1 MLNCVS
7 IKSAG
12 PSMSSNRHSALSE
25 TNSKAN
31 SKKKVDISLFEFVA
45 LMATMTSLVALSIDS
60 VLPALS
66 QIGAYLKVTDPSQ
79 THLIV
84 SLFFV
89 GMAFGQLY
97 YGPLSDDRGRRYVII
112 SGLIVFAIGSLICI
126 NAESLE
132 VMLIGRV
139 IQAFGVSG
147 PRIAT
152 LAVIRDKYEGEAMA
166 RVMSF
171 IMMVFILV
179 PMLAP
184 ILGQTILFW
193 FSWQHIFLSFLV
205 YGTLIGLWFFAR
217 QPETLAKEK
226 RLPFS
231 WSQLWISSKF
241 ILSHKLVMFYT
252 LSSGTIFGAF
262 LAYISSSQTLF
273 QDIYNTGELFPMYF
287 AMLALSIGLA
297 SFINGNLV
305 MRLGMRKLCNWAMLG
320 WLIFSSVLTAL
331 CFAYDGVP
339 LLWQFVSVLFCAF
352 FCIGILFGNVKAM
365 AMQPLG
371 DMAGLGAAIIGS
383 LSSIISV
390 PAAIFVSSFID
401 ASITPVALGFLG
413 FGSVSF
419 VFYWN
424 ANKP

>member
-1 MLNCVS
+1 
-7 IKSAG
+7 
-12 PSMSSNRHSALSE
+12 MSSDQNSIPSN
-25 TNSKAN
+25 TNNTSKA
-31 SKKKVDISLFEFVA
+31 DIGLFEFVT
-45 LMATMTSLVALSIDS
+45 LMALMTSLVALSIDA

-66 QIGAYLKVTDPSQ
+66 QIGADLKITDPRQS
-79 THLIV
+79 HLIV
-84 SLFFV
+84 SLFFI

-97 YGPLSDDRGRRYVII
+97 YGPLSDSKGRRYAII
-112 SGLIVFAIGSLICI
+112 SGLIIFAIGSLVCM

-139 IQAFGVSG
+139 VQAFGVSG

-184 ILGQTILFW
+184 IFGQTIMFW
-193 FSWQHIFLSFLV
+193 FSWQHIFSSFLI
-205 YGTLIGLWFFAR
+205 YGLLIGLWFFVR
-217 QPETLAKEK
+217 QPETLPKEK
-226 RLPFS
+226 RLAFS
-231 WSQLWISSKF
+231 WPQLWTSSKF
-241 ILSHKLVMFYT
+241 ILTHKLVMFYT
-252 LSSGTIFGAF
+252 ISSGTIFGAF

-273 QDIYNTGELFPMYF
+273 QHIYDTGELFPMYF
-287 AMLALSIGLA
+287 AMLAFSIGLA
-297 SFINGNLV
+297 SFINGTLV
-305 MRLGMRKLCNWAMLG
+305 MRLGMRKLCTWAMLG
-320 WLIFSSVLTAL
+320 WMFFSAVLSVLCL
-331 CFAYDGVP
+331 VSDGVP
-339 LLWQFVSVLFCAF
+339 PLWQFVSVLFCAF
-352 FCIGILFGNVKAM
+352 FCIGILFGNINAM

-371 DMAGLGAAIIGS
+371 EIAGLGAAIIGS

-390 PAAIFVSSFID
+390 LSAVFIGSFID

-419 VFYWN
+419 ILYWH
-424 ANKP
+424 ANKA

>member
-1 MLNCVS
+1 MLESLAVK
-7 IKSAG
+7 ITG
-12 PSMSSNRHSALSE
+12 LIMSSNQNPIVLN
-25 TNSKAN
+25 TKNKT
-31 SKKKVDISLFEFVA
+31 KPDIGLFEFVA
-45 LMATMTSLVALSIDS
+45 LMALMTSLVALSIDA

-66 QIGAYLKVTDPSQ
+66 QIGADLEITDSRQ

-84 SLFFV
+84 SLFFF

-97 YGPLSDDRGRRYVII
+97 YGPLSDDKGRRYAII
-112 SGLIVFAIGSLICI
+112 SGLIVFAIGSLVCI
-126 NAESLE
+126 YAESLE

-184 ILGQTILFW
+184 SFGQAILFW
-193 FSWQHIFLSFLV
+193 FSWQYIFSSFLIF
-205 YGTLIGLWFFAR
+205 GLLTGLWFFIR
-217 QPETLAKEK
+217 QPETLPKEK

-241 ILSHKLVMFYT
+241 ILTHKLVMFYT
-252 LSSGTIFGAF
+252 LSSGIIFGAF

-273 QDIYNTGELFPMYF
+273 QHIYDTGELFPLYF
-287 AMLALSIGLA
+287 ALLAFSIGFA
-297 SFINGNLV
+297 SFINGTLV
-305 MRLGMRKLCNWAMLG
+305 MRLGMRTLCTWAMLG
-320 WLIFSSVLTAL
+320 WLLFSGILSVLCL
-331 CFAYDGVP
+331 VNDGVP
-339 LLWQFVSVLFCAF
+339 PFWQFVTVLFCAF
-352 FCIGILFGNVKAM
+352 FCIGIMFGNINAM

-371 DMAGLGAAIIGS
+371 KMAGLGAAIIGS
-383 LSSIISV
+383 LSSLVSV
-390 PAAIFVSSFID
+390 PTAVFVGSFIES
-401 ASITPVALGFLG
+401 SITPIALGFLG
-413 FGSVSF
+413 FGGLSF
-419 VFYWN
+419 VLYWY
-424 ANKP
+424 AIEP

>member
-1 MLNCVS
+1 
-7 IKSAG
+7 
-12 PSMSSNRHSALSE
+12 MSSNHNSIPSN
-25 TNSKAN
+25 TNSKPKA
-31 SKKKVDISLFEFVA
+31 DIGLFEFVT
-45 LMATMTSLVALSIDS
+45 LMALMTSLVALSIDS

-66 QIGAYLKVTDPSQ
+66 QIGADLNITDPRQS
-79 THLIV
+79 HLII
-84 SLFFV
+84 SLFFI

-97 YGPLSDDRGRRYVII
+97 YGPLSDSKGRRYTII
-112 SGLIVFAIGSLICI
+112 SGLIIFAVGSLICM
-126 NAESLE
+126 NAQSLE
-132 VMLIGRV
+132 IMLIGRV

-184 ILGQTILFW
+184 IFGQTILFW
-193 FSWQHIFLSFLV
+193 FSWQHIFSSFLI
-205 YGTLIGLWFFAR
+205 YGLLIGLWFFVR
-217 QPETLAKEK
+217 QPETLPKEK

-231 WSQLWISSKF
+231 WSQLWILSKF
-241 ILSHKLVMFYT
+241 ILTNKYVMFYT
-252 LSSGTIFGAF
+252 ISSGTIFGAF

-273 QDIYNTGELFPMYF
+273 QHIYDTGELFPMYF
-287 AMLALSIGLA
+287 ALLAFSIGLA

-305 MRLGMRKLCNWAMLG
+305 MLLGMRKLCTWAMVG
-320 WLIFSSVLTAL
+320 WLTFSTVLTVL
-331 CFAYDGVP
+331 CLVYDGVP
-339 LLWQFVSVLFCAF
+339 PLWQFVSVMFCTF
-352 FCIGILFGNVKAM
+352 FCIGILFGNINAM

-371 DMAGLGAAIIGS
+371 EMAGLGAAIIGS
-383 LSSIISV
+383 FSSLISV
-390 PAAIFVSSFID
+390 PTAVFIGSFID
-401 ASITPVALGFLG
+401 STITPVALGFVG

-419 VFYWN
+419 VLYWH

>member
-1 MLNCVS
+1 MSFEHNS
-7 IKSAG
+7 IPNKI
-12 PSMSSNRHSALSE
+12 
-25 TNSKAN
+25 NSKTN
-31 SKKKVDISLFEFVA
+31 SKKKDDIGLFEFVT
-45 LMATMTSLVALSIDS
+45 LMALMTSLVALSIDS
-60 VLPALS
+60 VLPALT
-66 QIGAYLKVTDPSQ
+66 QIGMDLGVTDPRKN
-79 THLIV
+79 HLIV

-89 GMAFGQLY
+89 GMALGQLY
-97 YGPLSDDRGRRYVII
+97 YGPLSDDKGRRYVIV
-112 SGLIVFAIGSLICI
+112 SGLIVFAIGSLICM
-126 NAESLE
+126 NAGSLE

-184 ILGQTILFW
+184 IFGQTILFW
-193 FSWQHIFLSFLV
+193 FSWQHIFSSFLI
-205 YGTLIGLWFFAR
+205 YGLFIGLWFFVR
-217 QPETLAKEK
+217 QPETLPKEK

-231 WSQLWISSKF
+231 WSQLWVSSKF
-241 ILSHKLVMFYT
+241 ILSNKLVMFYT
-252 LSSGTIFGAF
+252 LSSGTIFGGF

-287 AMLALSIGLA
+287 AMLAFSIGLA

-305 MRLGMRKLCNWAMLG
+305 MRLGMRKLCTWAMIG
-320 WLIFSSVLTAL
+320 WLVFSSVLTTL
-331 CFAYDGVP
+331 CLVYDGIP
-339 LLWQFVSVLFCAF
+339 PLWQFVSVMFCAF
-352 FCIGILFGNVKAM
+352 FCIGILFGNVNAM

-371 DMAGLGAAIIGS
+371 EMAGLGAAIIGS

-401 ASITPVALGFLG
+401 SSITPVALGFLG

-419 VFYWN
+419 VLYWN
-424 ANKP
+424 ANKS

>member
-1 MLNCVS
+1 
-7 IKSAG
+7 
-12 PSMSSNRHSALSE
+12 MSSNRHPASGK
-25 TNSKAN
+25 TNSKTISKTISKKN
-31 SKKKVDISLFEFVA
+31 SKKKADIGLFEFVA

-66 QIGAYLKVTDPSQ
+66 QIGAYLEVTDSRQ

-84 SLFFV
+84 SVFFV
-89 GMAFGQLY
+89 GMALGQLF
-97 YGPLSDDRGRRYVII
+97 YGPLSDDKGRRYVII
-112 SGLIVFAIGSLICI
+112 SGLIVFAVGSLVCI

-147 PRIAT
+147 PRVAT

-184 ILGQTILFW
+184 IFGQTILFW
-193 FSWQHIFLSFLV
+193 FSWQHIFSSFLI
-205 YGTLIGLWFFAR
+205 YGLLIGLWFFIR
-217 QPETLAKEK
+217 QPETLPKEK

-231 WSQLWISSKF
+231 WSQLRISSKF
-241 ILSHKLVMFYT
+241 ILTHKLVMCYT

-273 QDIYNTGELFPMYF
+273 QDIYDTGELFPMYF
-287 AMLALSIGLA
+287 AMLAFSIGLA

-305 MRLGMRKLCNWAMLG
+305 MRLGMRKLCTWAMLG
-320 WLIFSSVLTAL
+320 WLLFSSVLTSL
-331 CFAYDGVP
+331 CFVYDGVP
-339 LLWQFVSVLFCAF
+339 PLWQFVSVLFCTF
-352 FCIGILFGNVKAM
+352 FCIGILFGNVNSM

-371 DMAGLGAAIIGS
+371 AMAGLGAAIIGS

-390 PAAIFVSSFID
+390 PTAIFIGSFID
-401 ASITPVALGFLG
+401 SSITPVALGFLG
-413 FGSVSF
+413 FGSLSF
-419 VFYWN
+419 VLYWN

>member
-1 MLNCVS
+1 
-7 IKSAG
+7 
-12 PSMSSNRHSALSE
+12 MSSAQNSIPSN
-25 TNSKAN
+25 TNNTPKA
-31 SKKKVDISLFEFVA
+31 DIGLFEFVT
-45 LMATMTSLVALSIDS
+45 LMALMTSLVALSIDA

-66 QIGAYLKVTDPSQ
+66 QIGADLKITDPRQS
-79 THLIV
+79 HLIV
-84 SLFFV
+84 SLFFI

-97 YGPLSDDRGRRYVII
+97 YGPLSDSKGRRYAII
-112 SGLIVFAIGSLICI
+112 SGLIIFAIGSLVCM

-139 IQAFGVSG
+139 VQAFGVSG

-184 ILGQTILFW
+184 IFGQTIMFW
-193 FSWQHIFLSFLV
+193 FSWQHIFSSFLI
-205 YGTLIGLWFFAR
+205 YGLLIGLWFFVR
-217 QPETLAKEK
+217 QPETLPKEK
-226 RLPFS
+226 RLAFS
-231 WSQLWISSKF
+231 WPQLWTSSKF
-241 ILSHKLVMFYT
+241 ILTHKLVMFYT
-252 LSSGTIFGAF
+252 ISSGTIFGAF

-273 QDIYNTGELFPMYF
+273 QHIYDTGELFPMYF
-287 AMLALSIGLA
+287 AMLAFSIGLA
-297 SFINGNLV
+297 SFINGTLV
-305 MRLGMRKLCNWAMLG
+305 MRLGMRKLCTWAMLG
-320 WLIFSSVLTAL
+320 WMFFSAVLSVLCL
-331 CFAYDGVP
+331 VSDGVP
-339 LLWQFVSVLFCAF
+339 PLWQFVSVLFCAF
-352 FCIGILFGNVKAM
+352 FCIGILFGNINAM

-371 DMAGLGAAIIGS
+371 EIAGLGAAIIGS

-390 PAAIFVSSFID
+390 LSAVFIGSFID

-419 VFYWN
+419 ILYWH
-424 ANKP
+424 ANKA